1 MFPAYIVD
9 VQHIDGNRVLWTAP
23 RHEPF
28 RWLNNEVINN
38 SEDGTW
44 LSIFNNDERITTLI
58 IDCRNY
64 SETFMESTSVM
75 DRIEEQIKMYKILYI
90 KG

>member
-9 VQHIDGNRVLWTAP
+9 VQHILARS